1 MKGVFM
7 KELEEFFMK
16 DKMNAAFIAG
26 YAYRQAEEIVQEKFG
41 ESGCLTN
48 SQIRKEV
55 LHIWNLLL
63 NNIVTKQT
71 SKNQRSRIRIQNK
84 HHKRTEKQHTRF
96 TGRSQTTKRQV
107 I

>member
-26 YAYRQAEEIVQEKFG
+26 YAYRQAEEIVQEKFR
-41 ESGCLTN
+41 ESCLTD

-55 LHIWNLLL
+55 LHTWNLLL

-71 SKNQRSRIRIQNK
+71 SKK
-84 HHKRTEKQHTRF
+84 EKNYPCYED
-96 TGRSQTTKRQV
+96 SLAN
-107 I
+107 